1 MQCRDTHKLK
11 GPIYTI
17 LTFSSHTYVTLP
29 FGRDLPINHNTSLP
43 TKWYYLSI
51 FLQDITKG
59 GYHFLFFD
67 DKLTSGNNSMEEVTK
82 GGRRREWYAKWWWW
96 WVQNHYKQS
105 LVDHIFQTG
114 YSSTKCRRGSRLG
127 WGSSSILDYE
137 PWGSKVFE
145 VRFYLF
151 WLVSGQKSSTLSFFW
166 RASWSCNARVQIR
179 SWMVYE
185 SEIFF
190 LLI

>member
-96 WVQNHYKQS
+96 VQNHYKQS

-114 YSSTKCRRGSRLG
+114 RDIVRQSSGGVWDSGEAVVQFWITNLGVQKCLKFGFICFGLFLAKRVRRWVFFEGHHAMQEFKFGFG
-127 WGSSSILDYE
+127 WCMNL
-137 PWGSKVFE
+137 
-145 VRFYLF
+145 
-151 WLVSGQKSSTLSFFW
+151 
-166 RASWSCNARVQIR
+166 R
-179 SWMVYE
+179 S
-185 SEIFF
+185 FF

>member
-59 GYHFLFFD
+59 YHFLFF

-105 LVDHIFQTG
+105 LVNNIFQTG
-114 YSSTKCRRGSRLG
+114 RDIVRQSSGGVWDSG
-127 WGSSSILDYE
+127 E
-137 PWGSKVFE
+137 AV
-145 VRFYLF
+145 VRFWITNLG
-151 WLVSGQKSSTLSFFW
+151 VQKCLKIGFIYFG
-166 RASWSCNARVQIR
+166 
-179 SWMVYE
+179 
-185 SEIFF
+185 
-190 LLI
+190 